1 MVSGWAHGAERH
13 VGVTVAEP
21 IYGYETGT
29 GRKPGRQPR
38 TRTHH
43 RVRIQPS
50 TAGRIKVDEGLH
62 VAGRMDPEEIHVGDR
77 RGSPANQG
85 VVQARCGDAVEHRCQ
100 AGRPFGMATTRNMVQ
115 EPFIGHQQDGHPAS
129 VSPSSRRLRAP
140 APTATGPTAARDAQQ
155 QRRTLFDINLRPPTQ
170 PARRGPLALRRA
182 PAPGPGIHRVEY
194 RRIGSG
200 TTVRISPWRG
210 DVSTAQVVTVGG
222 PAPDEAMVLDL
233 LQLLGRRG
241 VTTVLTAALS
251 PEDQCPFSAAGFTAL
266 EHLALMHRSLHPG
279 DPAPPSRSSHRLRRI
294 GRPRLADALDA
305 DAEAFSSFTPFWLFD
320 GAAYTEA
327 CEATDLSRQR
337 CVRSDGRITAYA
349 ITGRTSTNGFVQRLA
364 VRPDHE
370 GMGLGSALLVDA
382 LSWLALG
389 GARDAWVNTQPDN
402 DRARALYLRHGFE
415 EKAGGLTVLRH
426 VSAR

>member
-1 MVSGWAHGAERH
+1 
-13 VGVTVAEP
+13 
-21 IYGYETGT
+21 
-29 GRKPGRQPR
+29 
-38 TRTHH
+38 
-43 RVRIQPS
+43 
-50 TAGRIKVDEGLH
+50 
-62 VAGRMDPEEIHVGDR
+62 
-77 RGSPANQG
+77 
-85 VVQARCGDAVEHRCQ
+85 
-100 AGRPFGMATTRNMVQ
+100 
-115 EPFIGHQQDGHPAS
+115 
-129 VSPSSRRLRAP
+129 
-140 APTATGPTAARDAQQ
+140 
-155 QRRTLFDINLRPPTQ
+155 
-170 PARRGPLALRRA
+170 
-182 PAPGPGIHRVEY
+182 VEY

-251 PEDQCPFSAAGFTAL
+251 PEYQCPFSAAGFTAL